1 MATQRNQDG
10 RHLVST
16 QGEQWNT
23 QRCLLQVFSSM
34 VAEERLKMVH
44 VSSEGDKT
52 TVIGLLH
59 TIVPLHLQNAAHMTN
74 ILVQAH

>member
-10 RHLVST
+10 RHLVSI

-44 VSSEGDKT
+44 VSSEGEKI

-59 TIVPLHLQNAAHMTN
+59 AIFLCICKMLRT
-74 ILVQAH
+74 

>member
-1 MATQRNQDG
+1 
-10 RHLVST
+10 
-16 QGEQWNT
+16 
-23 QRCLLQVFSSM
+23 M

-44 VSSEGDKT
+44 VSSEGEKI

-59 TIVPLHLQNAAHMTN
+59 AIVPLHLQNAAHVTN